1 MKRQILFITLFAT
14 LNFIFIACD
23 KNENTNL
30 KDGSVELFLLDSYKT
45 IGGTNNQI
53 DERTIVTKAKPL
65 VSYSDFLSYNP
76 GTFTF
81 KISDAAKET
90 IKSMKYSVYGI
101 PFAIKAN
108 NVVIYTGYFWPSY
121 SSASCDWM
129 VIDPLALLIGNDLK
143 VELGYPGL
151 SEGQI
156 IPDNRNDQRILN
168 TFASDDKL
176 IK

>member
-1 MKRQILFITLFAT
+1 MKRQILFITLFVI

-30 KDGSVELFLLDSYKT
+30 KNGSVELFLLDSYKT
-45 IGGTNNQI
+45 ISGTNHQI
-53 DERTIVTKAKPL
+53 DERTIVTKAKAL
-65 VSYSDFLSYNP
+65 VPYSDFLSYNP
-76 GTFTF
+76 GTNTF

-90 IKSMKYSVYGI
+90 LKSMEYPVYGI

-108 NVVIYTGYFWPSY
+108 NVVIYTGYFWPGY
-121 SSASCDWM
+121 SSASCDWV
-129 VIDPLALLIGNDLK
+129 VIDPMALLTGNDLR
-143 VELGYPGL
+143 VELGYPSL

-156 IPDNRNDQRILN
+156 IPDHRNDPQILN